1 MTKFK
6 VQDSAGK
13 RFVVRAS
20 NISEARQI
28 ARGKTNAKTIY
39 VSRA

>member
-13 RFVVRAS
+13 RFVVRANS
-20 NISEARQI
+20 LTEARQI
-28 ARGKTNAKTIY
+28 ARSKTTAKTIY